1 MYTAPWVHVVPEQAG
16 LPVDLL
22 LPRTGTAFVTRLDGR
37 EMRDTDSVFQQF
49 YDGLR
54 LPDHFGWNWNALLD
68 CLRDLAW
75 LPADHYVLIVQAADE
90 ALLVMSPDVG
100 CCSAHCCGRGAA
112 GPPHDGRTARMPA
125 GSWSSCRAP
134 RHPPRT
140 CGNSFG
146 SASRR
151 RPRRTAPS
159 PGPVDDAGAR
169 GRRGDGRRPP
179 LPRSAST
186 AQGGHARSPGTA
198 AGHERDFTPWQLAY
212 FGPPP
217 PRGDLLLFYFNAN
230 KLRGSR

>member
-90 ALLVMSPDVG
+90 ALPCDV
-100 CCSAHCCGRGAA
+100 AGRRLLFGTLLRA
-112 GPPHDGRTARMPA
+112 GRR
-125 GSWSSCRAP
+125 WSS
-134 RHPPRT
+134 T
-140 CGNSFG
+140 
-146 SASRR
+146 R
-151 RPRRTAPS
+151 RPDGTDAGRLVVVLSCTAASAPDLREQLRQCEQETAP
-159 PGPVDDAGAR
+159 
-169 GRRGDGRRPP
+169 
-179 LPRSAST
+179 
-186 AQGGHARSPGTA
+186 
-198 AGHERDFTPWQLAY
+198 
-212 FGPPP
+212 
-217 PRGDLLLFYFNAN
+217 
-230 KLRGSR
+230 